1 MTLIRLIHPLI
12 RVRLFFYL
20 RFVFEIFQFNQNPT
34 PFFKCVTTKVYLSLV
49 EKTLPTD
56 LGPAEFQTGQIFDRF
71 FRGDK
76 LISEYFK
83 RNF

>member
-1 MTLIRLIHPLI
+1 M
-12 RVRLFFYL
+12 
-20 RFVFEIFQFNQNPT
+20 
-34 PFFKCVTTKVYLSLV
+34 VTTKVYLSLV

-56 LGPAEFQTGQIFDRF
+56 LGSAEFQTGQIFDRF